1 MSNRTSNLLQPSSLL
16 RIGTD
21 AILIQVAVIVALVAR
36 YLIVYVFQNTDGTA
50 DLRLIASD
58 YVVIWLS
65 KSFLL
70 TLVCLVSLGITG
82 VYTRRR
88 FYMGRYKALAVVQA
102 ITVAFLAYGAIG
114 YFLQRGEADI
124 RPRSD
129 FPFVALAISY
139 GLSVGL
145 LIGARTFIRVW
156 QRFGG
161 DQPNANRSSTEA
173 ERDVDNR
180 VLVIGG
186 AGYIGS
192 ALVPQ
197 LLDAGY
203 HVRVLDA
210 MLFGEEPL
218 ESVKDHERLEV
229 MRADFRSGLLGRAMR
244 DVGTVVHLAGIVGDP
259 ACNLD
264 EALTVDVNLT
274 STRMIAH
281 AARDNGVK
289 RFIFA
294 STCSVYGAC
303 DEMLDERSMAK
314 PVSLYGNTKL
324 ASEKVLREMADDS
337 FSPVMLRFATIYG
350 LSGRTRF
357 DLVVNLLSAKAK
369 VDGKITVFNGN
380 QWRPFVHVMDAA
392 RAIKAAVEAPQNVV
406 HNEVFNVGSNEQ
418 NHTILE
424 VGEMIHEQ
432 VIGAELLVDD
442 SGTDARNYRVDF
454 TKIQECLGYEPQWTI
469 EKGIEQVLHAIASG
483 KVTDY
488 HDPKYSNYAFLNLQG
503 TTELARDH
511 WALEMIRDLEE
522 GV

>member
-1 MSNRTSNLLQPSSLL
+1 M
-16 RIGTD
+16 GTD
-21 AILIQVAVIVALVAR
+21 FVLIQVAVIVALVTR
-36 YLIVYVFQNTDGTA
+36 YLIVYVFQNSEGTA
-50 DLRLIASD
+50 DLRLIATD
-58 YVVIWLS
+58 YVYIWLT
-65 KSFLL
+65 KSFVL
-70 TLVCLVSLGITG
+70 TALCLACLGIAG

-88 FYMGRYKALAVVQA
+88 FYMGPYKILAVVQA
-102 ITVAFLAYGAIG
+102 VTVGFLAYAAIR
-114 YFLQRGEADI
+114 YLLVQGEDLP
-124 RPRSD
+124 PRAD
-129 FPFVALAISY
+129 FPRIALAMTF
-139 GLSVGL
+139 GLSLVL

-156 QRFGG
+156 QRFGSDG
-161 DQPNANRSSTEA
+161 APRVTDQDK
-173 ERDVDNR
+173 ERDKR

-192 ALVPQ
+192 ALVPK
-197 LLDAGY
+197 LLEGGY
-203 HVRVLDA
+203 SVRVLDA

-218 ESVKDHERLEV
+218 EAVKDHPNLEIL
-229 MRADFRSGLLGRAMR
+229 RADFRSGLLGRAMQ

-264 EALTVDVNLT
+264 ESLTVDVNLT
-274 STRMIAH
+274 STRSIAH
-281 AARDNGVK
+281 VAKDSNVK

-303 DEMLDERSMAK
+303 DELLDERSMAK

-324 ASEKVLREMADDS
+324 ASEKVLQEMAADD
-337 FSPVMLRFATIYG
+337 FSPTILRFATIYG

-380 QWRPFVHVMDAA
+380 QWRPFVHVVDAA
-392 RAIKAAVEAPQNVV
+392 NAIKTAIDAPRESV
-406 HNEVFNVGSNEQ
+406 HNQIFNVGSSEQ

-424 VGEMIHEQ
+424 IGQMIHEK

-442 SGTDARNYRVDF
+442 SGSDARNYRVDF
-454 TKIQECLGYEPQWTI
+454 SKIQEQLGFEPEWTI
-469 EKGIEQVLHAIASG
+469 QQGIEQVLGAIATG
-483 KVTDY
+483 KVQDY

-511 WALEMIRDLEE
+511 WAFEMIRDIEE

>member
-1 MSNRTSNLLQPSSLL
+1 M
-16 RIGTD
+16 
-21 AILIQVAVIVALVAR
+21 LIQVAVVVALVTR
-36 YLIVYVFQNTDGTA
+36 YLIVYVFQNPEGTDE
-50 DLRLIASD
+50 LRTIAAD
-58 YVVIWLS
+58 YVSIWLNR
-65 KSFLL
+65 SFLL
-70 TLVCLVSLGITG
+70 TLLCLVSLAIAG

-88 FYMGRYKALAVVQA
+88 FYMGRYKIIAVVQA
-102 ITVAFLAYGAIG
+102 VTVGFLAYAAIR
-114 YFLQRGEADI
+114 YFMSQGEVVVA
-124 RPRSD
+124 RTD
-129 FPFVALAISY
+129 FPRVALLMTY
-139 GLSVGL
+139 GLSL
-145 LIGARTFIRVW
+145 AFLIGARTFIRVW
-156 QRFGG
+156 QRFGSE
-161 DQPNANRSSTEA
+161 NTTSSQAAAAKDKE
-173 ERDVDNR
+173 VDNR

-197 LLDAGY
+197 LLNEGF

-218 ESVKDHERLEV
+218 ESVKDHPNLEV

-264 EALTVDVNLT
+264 EGLTVDVNLT
-274 STRMIAH
+274 STRSIAH
-281 AARDNGVK
+281 TAKDLNVK

-303 DEMLDERSMAK
+303 DEMLDEKSISK

-324 ASEKVLREMADDS
+324 ASERVLREMADEE
-337 FSPVMLRFATIYG
+337 FSPTILRFATIYG

-369 VDGKITVFNGN
+369 VDGQITVFNGN

-392 RAIKAAVEAPQNVV
+392 KAIKTAIAAPRDAV
-406 HNEVFNVGSNEQ
+406 HNEIFNVGSNEQ

-424 VGEMIHEQ
+424 VGQMIHEK
-432 VIGAELLVDD
+432 VIAAELIVDD

-454 TKIQECLGYEPQWTI
+454 SKIQEQLGFEPDWTI
-469 EKGIEQVLHAIASG
+469 EKGIEQVLGAIASG

-511 WALEMIRDLEE
+511 WAVQMIRDLEQ